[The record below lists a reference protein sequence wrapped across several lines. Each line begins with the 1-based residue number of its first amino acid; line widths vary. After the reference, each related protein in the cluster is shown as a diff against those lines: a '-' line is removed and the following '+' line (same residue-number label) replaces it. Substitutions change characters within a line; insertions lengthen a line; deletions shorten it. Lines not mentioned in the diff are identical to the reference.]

1 VADQLPD
8 QVWGLWAAV
17 RAHQAGLGA
26 RWLANARDI
35 AQHIED
41 RYADPELGGYFDH
54 AGTDQL
60 GRLSDRIKPLVE
72 NSIAAIALVELD
84 VLVGDPGVQY
94 AARARR
100 ALESVAALPRQYGL
114 MAAVFARALDRLQHT
129 VKVSTGSAKL
139 ARAAMLAHPYA
150 VIEPNDDHRA
160 VVCVGTICLAPVSTP
175 AAVGEAI
182 KEARQARA

>member
-1 VADQLPD
+1 
-8 QVWGLWAAV
+8 V
-17 RAHQAGLGA
+17 RAQQAGLGDH
-26 RWLANARDI
+26 WLANARDI

-72 NSIAAIALVELD
+72 NSIAAIGLMELD
-84 VLVGDPGVQY
+84 ALVGDPEAPY

-114 MAAVFARALDRLQHT
+114 MASVFARALDRLGHT
-129 VKVSTGSAKL
+129 VKVSTGNAKL

-150 VIEPNDDHRA
+150 VIEPNHDDRA
-160 VVCVGTICLAPVSTP
+160 VVCVGTICLAPVSTS
-175 AAVGEAI
+175 AAISEAI
-182 KEARQARA
+182 REARQARA